1 MAVQNSLL
9 KQEDKKKS
17 LVMEFK
23 AGDENVKLSPRIV
36 KSYLVSGDAEKGCFL
51 AGQVAGLITKEQ
63 PAKEIIE
70 EVCVEAEKL
79 LKGAYKWVN

>member
-23 AGDENVKLSPRIV
+23 AGDENVKRSQTRR
-36 KSYLVSGDAEKGCFL
+36 S
-51 AGQVAGLITKEQ
+51 
-63 PAKEIIE
+63 
-70 EVCVEAEKL
+70 
-79 LKGAYKWVN
+79 